1 MVGCGGKASISNDTR
16 CNMKYVRRPLPGRA
30 QRALDEAL
38 DALMATQVCDDA
50 LDGSVQC
57 GHERPCVFHRTYRP
71 ARNKSGP
78 HLTHRGAGA
87 RTGTAP

>member
-1 MVGCGGKASISNDTR
+1 
-16 CNMKYVRRPLPGRA
+16 MKYVRRTLPGRA

-71 ARNKSGP
+71 ARNN
-78 HLTHRGAGA
+78 RG
-87 RTGTAP
+87 RTSRNGEPEPGRGRPRRS